1 MPADD
6 GIQIDANDKD
16 DDHHNGDDDDVDDD
30 VVDDYAMKKGF
41 DSV

>member
-30 VVDDYAMKKGF
+30 VVDCNAMKKGF